1 VAEVVDTLSYIH
13 GTGVVAP
20 KIIYLTDAG
29 RTPTRGGCSRNRSD
43 WPNHLPHRRN
53 PRAPSSSRTFVT
65 GHRYRVLNMGFPY
78 MDGLD
83 LCRQLREISEVLII
97 ILEDRDKRKDI
108 IPGLEI
114 GADDYMTKSFD
125 QMELITHARSVLR
138 RASVQ
143 ATSSLQ
149 SFSQGRLVIN
159 FSVREVRLDG
169 TSST

>member
-1 VAEVVDTLSYIH
+1 
-13 GTGVVAP
+13 
-20 KIIYLTDAG
+20 
-29 RTPTRGGCSRNRSD
+29 
-43 WPNHLPHRRN
+43 
-53 PRAPSSSRTFVT
+53 
-65 GHRYRVLNMGFPY
+65 MGFPY